1 MDHGPPWTPLIPPQ
15 SETTD
20 ARSRHLQHTLEA
32 NESDHFEIG
41 MQSMVM
47 GTDSAG
53 RLNEEE
59 FITWWKT
66 TKEPRWLMEKD
77 WKRLI
82 S

>member
-1 MDHGPPWTPLIPPQ
+1 
-15 SETTD
+15 
-20 ARSRHLQHTLEA
+20 
-32 NESDHFEIG
+32 
-41 MQSMVM
+41 MVM

-77 WKRLI
+77 GKGMKRWKI
-82 S
+82 YSVTDSVVQVSPDVEG

>member
-1 MDHGPPWTPLIPPQ
+1 
-15 SETTD
+15 
-20 ARSRHLQHTLEA
+20 
-32 NESDHFEIG
+32 
-41 MQSMVM
+41 MVM

-77 WKRLI
+77 GKGMKRLI
-82 S
+82 SA